1 MAEPKNV
8 IERVREQLKLEG
20 KARGHRVPMYVDLPD
35 GTKKRVADGIQ
46 HVTMISSEVLDLVAL
61 AHANGNSTEIV
72 RALEKGHKFAN
83 LPGCPGKGTNYAD
96 DIFHLLEM
104 ASAKSAKAESAKAA

>member
-20 KARGHRVPMYVDLPD
+20 KERGKRTPMYADLPD
-35 GTKKRVADGIQ
+35 GSKKRVADGIP
-46 HVTMISSEVLDLVAL
+46 HVTMISSEVLELVAL

-72 RALEKGHKFAN
+72 HALEKGHKFAN

-104 ASAKSAKAESAKAA
+104 ATSPKTVAAAKAA